1 VWWLVS
7 SVLDALSSIGG
18 RIPGW
23 TPILFLALFIVLLVS
38 GRLLDILDTTT
49 AGVENQMANVNT
61 TDGIPLLNYTVDY
74 GYRSYARTVWGI
86 IVSVFGSMFVIS
98 AIAVMVNAFRSPGW
112 EG

>member
-1 VWWLVS
+1 VS
-7 SVLDALSSIGG
+7 SILDALSSIGG

-23 TPILFLALFIVLLVS
+23 TPILFLAIFIVLLVM
-38 GRLLDILDTTT
+38 GRLLDLLDTTT
-49 AGVENQMANVNT
+49 AGVENQMSNVTVN
-61 TDGIPLLNYTVDY
+61 DIPFINYTIDF